1 MRIQH
6 YLLSPSLLC
15 WASLNSGYFG
25 GLELDMIA
33 SSGVEYLVLAGK
45 WIGGILASGAGF
57 AFLQK
62 IMDSRASKQAQRQQA
77 EKNRTDA
84 AVAASTVAL
93 QSRQLETDADAKL
106 RDEWR
111 KDVGTFRGEMNS
123 LRAELT
129 ELYRKYYLLQS
140 ENNGLRATVS
150 ILTIKLDQFERVTG
164 HAGIVATAEES
175 QAVAVAQGVIIKSDR
190 EIAAN
195 LDTSTPNVPTEP
207 IR

>member
-1 MRIQH
+1 
-6 YLLSPSLLC
+6 
-15 WASLNSGYFG
+15 
-25 GLELDMIA
+25 MIA

-62 IMDSRASKQAQRQQA
+62 IMDSRANKQAQRQQA

-175 QAVAVAQGVIIKSDR
+175 QAVAVAQDVIIKSDR

-195 LDTSTPNVPTEP
+195 LDTSTPNVPTVP